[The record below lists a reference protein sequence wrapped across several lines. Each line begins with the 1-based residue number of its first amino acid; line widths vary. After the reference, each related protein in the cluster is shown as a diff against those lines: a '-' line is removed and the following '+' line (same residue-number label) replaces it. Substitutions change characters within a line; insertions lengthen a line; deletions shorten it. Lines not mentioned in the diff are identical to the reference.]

1 MKDPT
6 EFLLGVPLHDLPEA
20 LYGLAPSPV
29 AFDICVLL
37 PVLQVY
43 VLAPAY
49 RGLYLVRVEQRH
61 PLLWDDL
68 IEPLL

>member
-1 MKDPT
+1 LKDPT
-6 EFLLGVPLHDLPEA
+6 ELLLGVPLHDLPEA
-20 LYGLAPSPV
+20 LYGLAPCPI

-49 RGLYLVRVEQRH
+49 RGLYLVGVEHRH
-61 PLLWDDL
+61 PLLRDDFV
-68 IEPLL
+68 EPLL